1 MSEQLAD
8 RAARLRQK
16 VETDYP
22 DPWDFKEIREIVG
35 VVESLDRVD
44 TDNGPKAVACI
55 REVEGVA
62 PKRYSVWLS
71 QAALRNRF
79 RDLDIRPGE
88 LVAIRYL
95 GVGEASR
102 PGYSPP
108 HRFRVEVDR
117 SQGGSGFD
125 WGSIDGDEVGGR
137 RIFAGGSQEL
147 LEDGRPVPGDDDIP
161 F

>member
-1 MSEQLAD
+1 MSEALNE

-22 DPWDFKEIREIVG
+22 DAWDFKEIPEIVG
-35 VVESLDRVD
+35 VVESIDRVD
-44 TDNGPKAVACI
+44 SDNGPRAVACI
-55 REVEGVA
+55 REVEGSSQ
-62 PKRYSVWLS
+62 KRWSVWLS

-79 RDLDIRPGE
+79 MQLDIRPGE

-102 PGYSPP
+102 PGFSPP

-125 WGSIDGDEVGGR
+125 WGSIDDDIGR
-137 RIFAGGSQEL
+137 QVYAND
-147 LEDGRPVPGDDDIP
+147 DGHERAPVPADEDIP